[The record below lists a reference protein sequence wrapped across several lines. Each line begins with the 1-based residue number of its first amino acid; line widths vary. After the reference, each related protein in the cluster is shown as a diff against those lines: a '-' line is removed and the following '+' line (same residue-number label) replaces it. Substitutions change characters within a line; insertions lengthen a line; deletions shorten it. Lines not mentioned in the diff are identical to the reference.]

1 MSRGQNSGKES
12 DQGREIDEFFIVA
25 IGASAGGLQALESF
39 FSHLPENPGA
49 AFVVVQHLAPDF
61 KSLMPEIL
69 QRRTSLPVRS
79 IEDSMVLRP
88 NVVYVLPP
96 RKTLH
101 LRKQHL
107 RLRKQP
113 DTLNYPINEF
123 FQSLAQQWG
132 ERTICILLSGTGSDG
147 TQGLQEVSRVG
158 GVALVQSPE
167 TAQFT
172 SMPTSAIPS
181 GLVDEILSPQELAQ
195 VVYDIVRLSASY
207 PGYTS
212 EESGLVDPNQLQ
224 QILDI
229 LAEREQID
237 FSHYKISTLSR
248 RITHRCALLR
258 CSNLEN
264 YVLLLESSEEEQ
276 KLLRQD
282 LLIGATRFFRDPPAW
297 QYLETQ
303 VLPNLIE
310 GLSIHQQL
318 RIWVS
323 ACATGEEAYSM
334 AMLVDEAMV
343 RVEKPIHVKIFA
355 TDLDRNSLET
365 ASSGI
370 YPKSIANTISPERL
384 ERYFTDEGEHFQVK
398 RALREML
405 IIAPHDLTKNAGFSK
420 MHLVSCRNVLIYM
433 QPQLQQQ
440 VLRLLHF
447 ALAPHGAL
455 FLGNSETLGDLA
467 GEFVPLDAKWK
478 IFSKRRD
485 VQLPLAPLTQHRI
498 LNAIPASN
506 RLKSRRPQFDRLLG
520 QVYQFCFAQKRL
532 TCFLVDYDN
541 QLLHIFHDLDQ
552 LLELPLGD
560 LKVDVT
566 ELVPTAFK
574 LPLSTALHRAKRDK
588 EPVLYTN
595 IKLSHRGEDLTI
607 NLRVNIGDE
616 TPGIEDYLIVVF
628 EVETHL
634 TVVPSVT
641 NFEMDTEA
649 TKRITELEY
658 ELNQTRENLQVTIE
672 ELETTNEEQQATNEE
687 LLASNEELQ
696 STNEEL
702 QSVNE
707 ELYTVN
713 SGYQGK
719 IQELIEL
726 NNDIDN
732 LLRSTNIGVVFL
744 DQDLNIRKFTPA
756 ATRAINIRSADVG
769 RPLAHFT
776 HKLDYSNL
784 IEDLAQASA
793 EASIMS
799 KEVVIPETGEQLLL
813 HVNPYLREDQVKD
826 GIVLTFVNID
836 NLKQVQGALTEFSHH
851 LANLHRLATTNYSN
865 LEDRFSDYLR
875 TGCELLDYPTGII
888 SKVDG
893 DTYTIVSC
901 ESQLPDLDIIQNC
914 SLCDPLCTTVLQEKR
929 TIVYPHEDTTEDHL
943 PSASDSTVSIE
954 SFIGTPIYLDSE
966 EALYGTLSFFSTQNR
981 HAHHYAHAK
990 ETIELMA
997 QSIGRFLIAYQ
1008 ADVALR
1014 QANTELENRVL
1025 ERTTEL
1031 ETANAHLSQELQD
1044 RQRAEEQLRA
1054 SENQLLDAQRIARIG
1069 NWDYEVATED
1079 LHWSEGMFHIFGREL
1094 SEGFPK
1100 YPDFIEL
1107 FYPDDQVVFDEAIQ
1121 QSLINGILFQRD
1133 LRFEHPQAGH
1143 RHVHVKCEPVLNIQK
1158 QVTHLIGTVLD
1169 ITDRKAAEQVKDEFL
1184 AIASHE
1190 LRNPLAGIHG
1200 CLQLLSDQP
1209 NLLQSEEGQKLL
1221 TISAANSRHLVR
1233 LVNDI
1238 LEMERLE
1245 SGKFALQKTLVTTTE
1260 LTQLAQQNL
1269 QMMME
1274 EAQINVEISDP
1285 DLELEVDAD
1294 RMIQVLNNLLENAL
1308 KFSSPGSTI
1317 WLSVEKCSGEQQ
1329 LINVA
1334 SEPIP
1339 TVLFTVKD
1347 QGRGIPRDKF
1357 GKIFERFSKIDVSNT
1372 QFTKGT
1378 GLGLAICKHIVEEH
1392 GGKIWIEST
1401 VGKGSCFFVAI
1412 PT

>member
-1 MSRGQNSGKES
+1 MSRHQNKEKEPEPKRS
-12 DQGREIDEFFIVA
+12 IDEFFVVA

-69 QRRTSLPVRS
+69 QRRTHLPVHS
-79 IEDSMVLRP
+79 IEDSMLLRP
-88 NVVYVLPP
+88 NAVYVLPP
-96 RKTLH
+96 RKTLR
-101 LRKQHL
+101 LKKQQL

-123 FQSLAQQWG
+123 FQSLAHEWG

-147 TQGLQEVSRVG
+147 TQGLQEVSRAG

-195 VVYDIVRLSASY
+195 VVYDIVSLSASY

-224 QILDI
+224 RILDI

-237 FSHYKISTLSR
+237 FSHYKISTISR
-248 RITHRCALLR
+248 RITHRCALIR

-264 YVLLLESSEEEQ
+264 YIRLIESSEEEQ

-282 LLIGATRFFRDPPAW
+282 LLINATRFFRDLPAW
-297 QYLETQ
+297 EYLETQ
-303 VLPNLIE
+303 VLPQLIE

-318 RIWVS
+318 RIWIS

-334 AMLVDEAMV
+334 AILVDEAV
-343 RVEKPIHVKIFA
+343 ERAEKPINVKIFA

-370 YPKSIANTISPERL
+370 YPKSIANSISSERL
-384 ERYFTDEGEHFQVK
+384 DRYFTDEGEHYQVK

-447 ALAPHGAL
+447 ALAPQGAL

-467 GEFVPLDAKWK
+467 SEFLPLEAKWK
-478 IFSKRRD
+478 IFRKRRD

-498 LNAIPASN
+498 LTAIPAST

-541 QLLHIFHDLDQ
+541 QLLHIFHDPDQ
-552 LLELPLGD
+552 LLEFPLGD
-560 LKVDVT
+560 VKVDVT
-566 ELVPTAFK
+566 ELVPSAFK

-595 IKLSHRGEDLTI
+595 IKLSRGEEDWTI
-607 NLRVNIGDE
+607 NLRVNIGDP

-628 EVETHL
+628 EVETNP
-634 TVVPSVT
+634 VVVQTVT
-641 NFEMDTEA
+641 NFEIDTEA

-713 SGYQGK
+713 SGYQSK

-744 DQDLNIRKFTPA
+744 DHDLNIRKFTPA
-756 ATRAINIRSADVG
+756 ATRAINIRPADVG

-776 HKLDYSNL
+776 HKLDYPHL
-784 IEDLAQASA
+784 VDDLKQAIVD
-793 EASIMS
+793 ASVMS

-813 HVNPYLREDQVKD
+813 YVNPYLREDEVKD
-826 GIVLTFVNID
+826 GVVLTFVNID
-836 NLKQVQGALTEFSHH
+836 DLKQVQGELAEFSHH
-851 LANLHRLATTNYSN
+851 LEHLHRLATTNYIS
-865 LEDRFSDYLR
+865 LEERFSDYLH
-875 TGCELLDYPTGII
+875 TGCELLDYPTGVI
-888 SKVDG
+888 SQVDG

-901 ESQLPDLDIIQNC
+901 ESKLPNLAASSTL
-914 SLCDPLCTTVLQEKR
+914 SLCTPHCIKVMQDKR
-929 TIVYPHEDTTEDHL
+929 TVVYTRSDEMTEEDM
-943 PSASDSTVSIE
+943 TVSLT
-954 SFIGTPIYLDSE
+954 SYIGTPIYLE
-966 EALYGTLSFFSTQNR
+966 GGKAIYGTLNFFSTESRYLRQDT
-981 HAHHYAHAK
+981 HTK

-997 QSIGRFLIAYQ
+997 QSIGRFLIAHQ
-1008 ADVALR
+1008 ADAALR
-1014 QANTELENRVL
+1014 QVNAELESRVL

-1031 ETANAHLSQELQD
+1031 EAANTHLSQELLE
-1044 RQRAEEQLRA
+1044 RQHAEKKLRS
-1054 SENQLLDAQRIARIG
+1054 SENKLLEAQRIARIG
-1069 NWDYEVATED
+1069 NWDYEVATET
-1079 LHWSEGMFHIFGREL
+1079 LTWSEGMFHIFGCEL
-1094 SEGFPK
+1094 SQGPPA
-1100 YPDFIEL
+1100 YADFINLLNPE
-1107 FYPDDQVVFDEAIQ
+1107 DQIILDEAIQ
-1121 QSLINGILFQRD
+1121 QSLTNGLLFQRD
-1133 LRFEHPQAGH
+1133 LRLDHSQGAQ
-1143 RHVHVKCEPVLNIQK
+1143 RHIHVKCGPVLNESK
-1158 QVTHLIGTVLD
+1158 QVSHLFGTVLD

-1184 AIASHE
+1184 AVVSHE

-1200 CLQLLSDQP
+1200 CLQLLSQQP
-1209 NLLQSEEGQKLL
+1209 TLLHSEEGGKLL
-1221 TISAANSRHLVR
+1221 NVSAANSRHLVR

-1245 SGKFALQKTLVTTTE
+1245 SGRFALKRTVVQTTD
-1260 LTQLAQQNL
+1260 LTQLAHQNL
-1269 QMMME
+1269 QQMMGKT
-1274 EAQINVEISDP
+1274 QIHIEISDP
-1285 DLELEVDAD
+1285 GIELEADAD
-1294 RMIQVLNNLLENAL
+1294 RLIQVFNNLLENAL
-1308 KFSSPGSTI
+1308 KFSSSGGSI
-1317 WLSVEKCSGEQQ
+1317 WLNVERGEGDQQ
-1329 LINVA
+1329 LINEVNE
-1334 SEPIP
+1334 SIP

-1347 QGRGIPRDKF
+1347 QGRGIPQDKF
-1357 GKIFERFSKIDVSNT
+1357 EKIFERFSKLDVSNT

-1378 GLGLAICKHIVEEH
+1378 GLGLSICKHIVEEH

-1401 VGKGSCFFVAI
+1401 LGEGSCFFVAI
-1412 PT
+1412 PIRPSL

>member
-1 MSRGQNSGKES
+1 MSRNQTNQKES
-12 DQGREIDEFFIVA
+12 DSKRPIDEFFVVA

-39 FSHLPENPGA
+39 FSHLPENSGA

-69 QRRTSLPVRS
+69 QRRTRIPVHS
-79 IEDSMVLRP
+79 IEDNMILRP
-88 NVVYVLPP
+88 NAVYVLPP
-96 RKTLH
+96 RKI
-101 LRKQHL
+101 LRLKKQHL

-123 FQSLAQQWG
+123 FQSLAQEWG

-147 TQGLQEVSRVG
+147 TQGLQEVSRAG

-237 FSHYKISTLSR
+237 FSHYKISTISR
-248 RITHRCALLR
+248 RITHRCALIR

-264 YVLLLESSEEEQ
+264 YIRLIESSEEEQ

-282 LLIGATRFFRDPPAW
+282 LLINATRFFRDLPAW
-297 QYLETQ
+297 EYLESQ
-303 VLPNLIE
+303 VLPQLIKE
-310 GLSIHQQL
+310 LADHQQL
-318 RIWVS
+318 RIWIS

-334 AMLVDEAMV
+334 AMLVDEAME
-343 RVEKPIHVKIFA
+343 RAEKPIHVKIFA

-370 YPKSIANTISPERL
+370 YPKNIATSISPERL
-384 ERYFTDEGEHFQVK
+384 ERYFTDEGEHYQVK

-405 IIAPHDLTKNAGFSK
+405 IVAPHDLTKNAGFSK

-467 GEFVPLDAKWK
+467 SEFVPLEAKWK

-498 LNAIPASN
+498 LNAIPTAS

-520 QVYQFCFAQKRL
+520 HVYQFCFTQKRL
-532 TCFLVDYDN
+532 TCCLVDNDN
-541 QLLHIFHDLDQ
+541 QLLHIFHDPDQ

-595 IKLSHRGEDLTI
+595 IKLVHQGEDLTI
-607 NLRVNIGDE
+607 NLRVNIGDS
-616 TPGIEDYLIVVF
+616 TPGIEDYLIIVF
-628 EVETHL
+628 EVETNP
-634 TVVPSVT
+634 TVVPTVT
-641 NFEMDTEA
+641 NFELDTEA

-719 IQELIEL
+719 IQELLDL

-756 ATRAINIRSADVG
+756 ATRAINIRPADIG

-776 HKLDYSNL
+776 HKLDYPHL
-784 IEDLAQASA
+784 IDDLTQTIAKATV
-793 EASIMS
+793 MS
-799 KEVVIPETGEQLLL
+799 KEVMIPETGEQLLL
-813 HVNPYLREDQVKD
+813 HVNPYLREDEVKD

-836 NLKQVQGALTEFSHH
+836 DLKQVQGALAEFSYH
-851 LANLHRLATTNYSN
+851 LAHLHRLATTNHSS
-865 LEDRFSDYLR
+865 LEDRFSDFLR
-875 TGCELLDYPTGII
+875 TGCELLDYPTGMI
-888 SKVDG
+888 SRIDG

-901 ESQLPDLDIIQNC
+901 ESTLPDVEITPNG
-914 SLCDPLCTTVLQEKR
+914 SLCDPHCTTVLREKR
-929 TIVYPHEDTTEDHL
+929 TIVSPQIDVAED
-943 PSASDSTVSIE
+943 PSPSDDSTVSIV
-954 SFIGTPIYLDSE
+954 SFIGTPIYLDGE
-966 EALYGTLSFFSTQNR
+966 EALYGTLSFFATQSR
-981 HAHHYAHAK
+981 HSHHNSHAK

-997 QSIGRFLIAYQ
+997 QSIGRFLIAHQ
-1008 ADVALR
+1008 AEMALR
-1014 QANTELENRVL
+1014 QANSELENRVFD
-1025 ERTTEL
+1025 RTTEL

-1044 RQRAEEQLRA
+1044 RQRAEAQLRA
-1054 SENQLLDAQRIARIG
+1054 SENKLLEAQRIARIG
-1069 NWDYEVATED
+1069 NWDYVVESEN
-1079 LHWSEGMFHIFGREL
+1079 LHWSDGMFHIFGRKL
-1094 SEGFPK
+1094 NAGPPR
-1100 YPDFIEL
+1100 YADFIDL
-1107 FYPDDQVVFDEAIQ
+1107 FHPADQVVFDEAIQ

-1133 LRFEHPQAGH
+1133 LRFEIPQAGQ
-1143 RHVHVKCEPVLNIQK
+1143 RHVHVRCEPVLNKQK
-1158 QVTHLIGTVLD
+1158 QVTHLVGTMLD
-1169 ITDRKAAEQVKDEFL
+1169 ITDRKVAEQVKDEFL

-1200 CLQLLSDQP
+1200 CLQLLSEQP

-1221 TISAANSRHLVR
+1221 KISAANSRHLVR

-1245 SGKFALQKTLVTTTE
+1245 SGKFILQKTLVTTTDM
-1260 LTQLAQQNL
+1260 TQLAQQNL

-1274 EAQINVEISDP
+1274 QAQINIEISDP
-1285 DLELEVDAD
+1285 GLELEVDGD

-1308 KFSSPGSTI
+1308 KFSSSGSTI
-1317 WLSVEKCSGEQQ
+1317 WLSIDECIGEQQ

-1339 TVLFTVKD
+1339 TILFTVKD
-1347 QGRGIPRDKF
+1347 QGCGIPRDKF

-1392 GGKIWIEST
+1392 GGKIWIESM
-1401 VGKGSCFFVAI
+1401 VGEGSSFFVAI